1 MNIYHSL
8 DSFHRLECA
17 VVTSGTFD
25 GLHIG
30 HKKILKRLK
39 EISVQSGGESV
50 VLTYWPHPRMVV
62 SEDSQDLQ
70 LLSTIDEKIELFAE
84 MGIQHFVIIPFTRA
98 FSELSSDDFIRQI
111 LVDKIGTKK
120 LVIGYDHRFGRNRE
134 GSFEFLQKNANNY
147 GFEVEE
153 IPRQDIEDLAIS
165 SSRIRQYLLSGNVEE
180 AQDLLGRPYAIT
192 GIIVK
197 GKQLGRTI
205 GFPTANI
212 QLHESYKL
220 IPANGVYVINAYY
233 EGKSYK
239 GMLNIGVRP
248 TVDGTSRT
256 IEANLFDFDK
266 EIYGEDLRVEILH
279 YLRPEQKFNGLDA
292 LIEQLKID
300 KENALAFF
308 TKEKM

>member
-30 HKKILKRLK
+30 HKKILARLK
-39 EISVQSGGESV
+39 EISIQSGGESV
-50 VLTYWPHPRMVV
+50 VLTFWPHPRMVV

-70 LLSTIDEKIELFAE
+70 LLSTIDEKIALFAE
-84 MGIQHFVIIPFTRA
+84 MGVQHLAIIPFTRA
-98 FSELSSDDFIRQI
+98 FSELSSDEFIRQI
-111 LVDKIGTKK
+111 LVEKIGTKK

-134 GSFEFLQKNANNY
+134 GSFEFLQKNASSY

-153 IPRQDIEDLAIS
+153 ILRQDIEDLAIS
-165 SSRIRQYLLSGNVEE
+165 SSRIRQSLLSGNVDE
-180 AQDLLGRPYAIT
+180 AQHLLGRPYAIT
-192 GIIVK
+192 GVVVK

-212 QLHESYKL
+212 YLNESYKL
-220 IPANGVYVINAYY
+220 IPANGVYVINAIYD
-233 EGKSYK
+233 GIVYK

-248 TVDGTSRT
+248 TVDGTFRT
-256 IEANLFDFDK
+256 IEANIFDFEK
-266 EIYGEDLRVEILH
+266 EIYGEDLTVELLH
-279 YLRPEQKFNGLDA
+279 YLRPEQKFSGLDA
-292 LIEQLKID
+292 LIEQIKID
-300 KENALAFF
+300 KENASLFF
-308 TKEKM
+308 K